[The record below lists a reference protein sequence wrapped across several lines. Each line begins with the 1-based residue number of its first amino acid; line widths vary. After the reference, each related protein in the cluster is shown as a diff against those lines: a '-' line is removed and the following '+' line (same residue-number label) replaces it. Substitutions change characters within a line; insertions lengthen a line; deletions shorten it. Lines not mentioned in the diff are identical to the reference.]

1 MATFLG
7 LIAEDNRNGTKSENL
22 VAMGK
27 SAYEKT
33 LKPYHTWIVQKVFN
47 VSTRGMDIHHCRWV

>member
-47 VSTRGMDIHHCRWV
+47 VSTRGMDLGF